1 MRTLLENGEKS
12 VGELETMT
20 GVGQPGLS
28 QQLAI
33 LRKADLVQTRREA
46 KLVFYSLAPD
56 NLESTAK
63 LLCALAG
70 VSARDMQSETRSAR
84 PRAGGSAA
92 TFAKIIKD
100 KSTRRSASARSSCR
114 WLTTIRP
121 VPVSQSQPS
130 IRRVSCVS
138 VFMSSP
144 SLGSSSKSHGFPA
157 RMARAIDNRLRCP
170 PDSRAPPSPTH

>member
-1 MRTLLENGEKS
+1 MTNFIDTQLDEITNVLKALAHDVRLKLMRTLLENGEKS

-92 TFAKIIKD
+92 TFAKII
-100 KSTRRSASARSSCR
+100 
-114 WLTTIRP
+114 
-121 VPVSQSQPS
+121 
-130 IRRVSCVS
+130 
-138 VFMSSP
+138 
-144 SLGSSSKSHGFPA
+144 
-157 RMARAIDNRLRCP
+157 
-170 PDSRAPPSPTH
+170 